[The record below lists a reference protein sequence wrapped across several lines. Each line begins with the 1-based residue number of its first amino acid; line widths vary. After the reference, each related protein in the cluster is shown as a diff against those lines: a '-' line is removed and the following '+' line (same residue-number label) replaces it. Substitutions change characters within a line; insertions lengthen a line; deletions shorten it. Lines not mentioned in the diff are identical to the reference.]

1 MIDKPESM
9 LERIMRF
16 TPAACALALA
26 FATVSSG
33 VQGQRPDN
41 VIDPQSIALVQ
52 QGAAAQ
58 KAGNLET
65 ARGLYESA
73 LAVDPRN
80 RNAFIALGQVAR
92 AQGLP
97 GKAIRLYR
105 EALALE
111 PNDLIALAGQ
121 GEAMVQRGAV
131 EKAKENLARIRGL
144 CEAQCPQGT
153 ELAAAIAKG
162 PPAPVQ
168 QAQAT
173 TTVPPIGKET
183 VKPQ

>member
-1 MIDKPESM
+1 
-9 LERIMRF
+9 MRF

-33 VQGQRPDN
+33 VQGQRPDHE
-41 VIDPQSIALVQ
+41 IDARSTALLQ

-58 KAGNLET
+58 KAGDLNG
-65 ARGLYESA
+65 AIGLYESA

-80 RNAFIALGQVAR
+80 RAAFIALGQVAR

-97 GKAIRLYR
+97 GKAIRYYR

-111 PNDLIALAGQ
+111 PNDVAALAGQ

-131 EKAKENLARIRGL
+131 EKAKDNLARIRKL
-144 CEAQCPQGT
+144 CDAACAPGAQ
-153 ELAAAIAKG
+153 LSSAIAKG
-162 PPAPVQ
+162 PPPQVQ
-168 QAQAT
+168 SAQAT
-173 TTVPPIGKET
+173 VTVPPVGKE
-183 VKPQ
+183 VVSPQ